1 MAGSPSG
8 SVESAK
14 QQERFVA
21 LLCIKLLRLVTMQL
35 PENSGPSDRG
45 SIKLSLY
52 GFLRG
57 SLPGCQ
63 KVLLGNGLKAFN
75 TKIIRLGDARLVL
88 GEHHDL
94 CGKGN
99 LLARKERKG
108 GILPGVPGE

>member
-14 QQERFVA
+14 PQERFVA
-21 LLCIKLLRLVTMQL
+21 PSCSKRLRLVTMQL

-63 KVLLGNGLKAFN
+63 KVPLGNGSIASN
-75 TKIIRLGDARLVL
+75 TKIIRLGDARLL
-88 GEHHDL
+88 PGEHHGR

-99 LLARKERKG
+99 LLAR
-108 GILPGVPGE
+108 